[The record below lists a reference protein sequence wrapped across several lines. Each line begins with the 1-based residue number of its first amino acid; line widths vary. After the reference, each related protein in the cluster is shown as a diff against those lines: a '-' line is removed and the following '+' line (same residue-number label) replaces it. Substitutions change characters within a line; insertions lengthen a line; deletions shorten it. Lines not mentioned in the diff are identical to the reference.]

1 MVNAPFF
8 ISLTGILLE
17 DGFLGLTVATNQG
30 IYISRTAGSWTLLIH
45 SEYLAFPSLSKAKRT
60 EPRAVFLL
68 RGLIGMELGKLPA
81 LTNCPGVRKGE
92 CPVLP
97 FDQTSSG
104 LLPRKKS
111 TGVEG
116 AEAEGAEAH
125 AIHGRRSGA
134 SSGAEAGDGSSSQI
148 GILAARPP
156 QLIAST

>member
-8 ISLTGILLE
+8 ISRTGILLE

-68 RGLIGMELGKLPA
+68 RGLAGRELGKLPA

-92 CPVLP
+92 CPILP
-97 FDQTSSG
+97 FDQTLSE
-104 LLPRKKS
+104 LLPSLKS
-111 TGVEG
+111 TGV
-116 AEAEGAEAH
+116 EGAEAH

-134 SSGAEAGDGSSSQI
+134 SSGAEAGDAWSSQI
-148 GILAARPP
+148 GALAARSP